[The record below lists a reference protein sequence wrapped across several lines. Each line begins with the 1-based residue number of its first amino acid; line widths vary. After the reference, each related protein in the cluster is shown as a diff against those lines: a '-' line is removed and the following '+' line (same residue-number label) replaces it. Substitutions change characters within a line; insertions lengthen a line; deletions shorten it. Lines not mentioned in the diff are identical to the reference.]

1 MFQPADGYRAAIDPV
16 FLAAAVPVKSGEK
29 VLDVGSGTGAAS
41 LALAVRVDGIQV
53 TGLEQQAELAALA
66 LKSAKESGLDG
77 QVSFLAGDLLNS
89 PEELAR
95 GGFDHVMANPPYLAA
110 GRGNLPPDEAKRKAT
125 VEGDAVLG
133 DWLGFMLAMVADGG
147 TITVVHRFDRTDEVV
162 KGLSKGAGDIV
173 ILPLW
178 QKQETGEAKRVIV
191 QARKGREENTVTASG
206 FVLHSA
212 DGGYTTGAEAVLR
225 DAVALDLSL

>member
-1 MFQPADGYRAAIDPV
+1 MGHATS
-16 FLAAAVPVKSGEK
+16 SG
-29 VLDVGSGTGAAS
+29 
-41 LALAVRVDGIQV
+41 
-53 TGLEQQAELAALA
+53 
-66 LKSAKESGLDG
+66 
-77 QVSFLAGDLLNS
+77 
-89 PEELAR
+89 
-95 GGFDHVMANPPYLAA
+95 A
-110 GRGNLPPDEAKRKAT
+110 GRGNLPAEGGNRKGAGGGYGGAGGW
-125 VEGDAVLG
+125 V
-133 DWLGFMLAMVADGG
+133 GFKPAGVGDGG
-147 TITVVHRFDRTDEVV
+147 NRPVVHRFDRTDEVV